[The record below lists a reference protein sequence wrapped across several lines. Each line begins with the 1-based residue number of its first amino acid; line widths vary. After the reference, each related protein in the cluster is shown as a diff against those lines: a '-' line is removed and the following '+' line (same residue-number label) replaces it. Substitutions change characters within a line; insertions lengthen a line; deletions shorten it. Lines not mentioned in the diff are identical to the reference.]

1 MLKFIHHHIKK
12 TYAAIALLS
21 LEVLLVVVLFAASS
35 VVFIIVADRV
45 FLQHKEAF
53 DHRVFDFLGQYV
65 TNFNSTIMQ
74 AITFLG
80 TATFLFP
87 ANVLLAAYFAFIQK
101 HKWYSIK
108 IPVIGIT
115 SPLLMLGLKQL
126 FNRPRPLI
134 PLLHPAHGTSFPSGH
149 SLTSMTFYGLLI
161 YIVWERVKNP
171 YIKWPVIVALIALI
185 HLIGFSRI
193 YLRVHYPSDVMAGF
207 AIGLI
212 WLVISLWA
220 LRHLERF
227 THKKIDPVV
236 EEKKP
241 VTENVPV

>member
-1 MLKFIHHHIKK
+1 MIRFIHHHIKK

-21 LEVLLVVVLFAASS
+21 VEVLLVMFLFIASF
-35 VVFIIVADRV
+35 VVFIIVADRI
-45 FLQHKEAF
+45 FFQHKYFF
-53 DHRVFDFLGQYV
+53 DQSIFDYLSNHV
-65 TNFNSTIMQ
+65 TTFNSSVMQ
-74 AITFLG
+74 FFTFLG

-87 ANVLLAAYFAFIQK
+87 ANIVLVSYFAFIQK

-115 SPLLMLGLKQL
+115 SPLLMLGLKAF

-134 PLLHPAHGTSFPSGH
+134 PLIHAAHGTSFPSGH
-149 SLTSMTFYGLLI
+149 SMTSMTFYGLLV

-171 YIKWPVIVALIALI
+171 YLKWIMIALLILTI

-207 AIGLI
+207 AMGLV

-220 LRHLERF
+220 LRHLERY

-236 EEKKP
+236 DEKKSLAA
-241 VTENVPV
+241 